1 MHASV
6 AREVRLT
13 RPGAETITPTAFQ
26 VVESSLPAPGEGDV
40 VVDVSYAS
48 LDPYQRIRMRLL
60 PSGGVPP
67 AGVVGRVV
75 ASRSEDV
82 AVGDVVTAEG
92 AWATR
97 VVVPAA
103 SVTKVEPHQGL
114 EEHHAVGV
122 LGLTGLTGYLGI
134 TRVTRPEPG
143 QKLVVSGA
151 YGGVG
156 QVACQVAVAQGADV
170 LGLVG
175 GDDKVAALERLG
187 VAALDRRAP
196 DWLAALEEWAPSGVD
211 LFFDTVWGDASARVV
226 EHLRPFGRVT
236 VAGQSAGLTGP
247 AVPPL
252 PIADWFVLLTRSL
265 TVQAFRAGD
274 YAAEFP
280 EARRAVADLV
290 RTGRLQQEIQVVD
303 GWDNA
308 GAAYCDLLSGRTSGK
323 LVVQVA
329 A

>member
-1 MHASV
+1 MQSWV
-6 AREVRLT
+6 AHQVRLT
-13 RPGAETITPTAFQ
+13 RPGAEEITPSAFE
-26 VVESSLPAPGEGDV
+26 VVEAVLPEPGDEEV

-48 LDPYQRIRMRLL
+48 LDPYQRIRMRGLD
-60 PSGGVPP
+60 SGDPLP

-75 ASRSEDV
+75 ASRSDSV
-82 AVGDVVTAEG
+82 AVGDIITAEG
-92 AWATR
+92 SWATR
-97 VVVPAA
+97 VVLPSA
-103 SVTKVEPHQGL
+103 SVTRVEHHEGL
-114 EEHHAVGV
+114 DEHHAVGV

-156 QVACQVAVAQGADV
+156 QVACQVALAEGADV
-170 LGLVG
+170 VGLVG
-175 GDDKVAALERLG
+175 GGDKVAALEKLG
-187 VAALDRRAP
+187 VRALDHRSP
-196 DWLAALEEWAPSGVD
+196 DWLTTLEQWAPDGAD

-226 EHLRPFGRVT
+226 ERLKPYGRVT
-236 VAGQSAGLTGP
+236 VAGQIAGLAAP

-274 YAAEFP
+274 YAAEFAG
-280 EARRAVADLV
+280 ARRSLAELV
-290 RTGRLQQEIQVVD
+290 RTGRLQQEVQVVN
-303 GWDNA
+303 GWGNA
-308 GAAYCDLLSGRTSGK
+308 GAAYCDLLSGRTHGK